1 MSHLTRCVFF
11 VLLVLILPPFL
22 SAFTTAQ
29 PNTDSQDLTISQDN
43 GLVFNETMYFN
54 GSSNYPLAHSKWFL
68 VNLANGW
75 GDVLDS
81 GPLSNVTAVAEGEWH
96 WSIELDVTMY
106 NCTCGFL
113 ISHETL
119 NHPPVIQRI
128 VYLGST
134 NHQPYILPFRLVEHD
149 LNTPLY
155 MLTNEDLVMKVPLII
170 PSHIENDSFIQ
181 LKICSAANLFCLDDM
196 IDFDDY
202 DSLQVGRE
210 LSLIFERENLN
221 LSDGY
226 WMFSIVVIDSLL
238 RTSNKEYFTLL
249 IDQNSPKVTLTCDVD
264 EISISDSATALILS
278 QISIEEDS
286 AISFSASVSDGYSGR
301 DNVLTWN
308 LILPD
313 DSRRALLSHE
323 KISDTLISLQPDLPG
338 IWTVDLSVRDS
349 AGWLTRSTLEFE
361 VYNIAPVLQLELD
374 SFVVTE
380 GSVVT
385 LIDGDTWELNSS
397 KSSDTSNDDQDLLY
411 TWYLD
416 GEPFVTGTTTVQS
429 SDFPEPGRYNLR
441 LIVEDNDGAS
451 NEISFE
457 VLISEAVTP
466 KSSNPLAVFLSLSMF
481 ILLIIGLGFVIRS
494 SRRYANQT
502 TVPKWIT
509 RDSSDSFQEINE
521 TEL

>member
-1 MSHLTRCVFF
+1 M
-11 VLLVLILPPFL
+11 VLILPPFQ
-22 SAFTTAQ
+22 STFTTAQ
-29 PNTDSQDLTISQDN
+29 PNTDSQDLTIFQDN
-43 GLVFNETMYFN
+43 GLVFNETMSFN

-75 GDVLDS
+75 DDELDS
-81 GPLSNVTAVAEGEWH
+81 GTLSNVTAVSEGEWN
-96 WSIELDVTMY
+96 WSIELNVTMY

-113 ISHETL
+113 ILDKIS
-119 NHPPVIQRI
+119 NHPPSVHRI

-134 NHQPYILPFRLVEHD
+134 NHQPYILPFRLVGHD

-155 MLTNEDLVMKVPLII
+155 MLTSEDIVMKVPLII
-170 PSHIENDSFIQ
+170 PSHISNDSFIH
-181 LKICSAANLFCLDDM
+181 LEICSAANLFCLDDM
-196 IDFDDY
+196 IVFNDY

-210 LSLIFERENLN
+210 LSLIFERDNLN

-226 WMFSIVVIDSLL
+226 WMFSIVVVDSLL

-249 IDQNSPKVTLTCDVD
+249 IDQNIPNVTLTCDVD
-264 EISISDSATALILS
+264 EISISDSETALTLS
-278 QISIEEDS
+278 QISIEENS

-313 DSRRALLSHE
+313 GSRRAVQSHE

-397 KSSDTSNDDQDLLY
+397 KSSDTSNDDLDLLY

-416 GEPFVTGTTTVQS
+416 GETFVTGTTTLQS
-429 SDFPEPGRYNLR
+429 SDFPEPGTYNLR
-441 LIVEDNDGAS
+441 LIVEDNDGAT

-466 KSSNPLAVFLSLSMF
+466 ESSNPFAVFISLSMF
-481 ILLIIGLGFVIRS
+481 ILLMICLVFFIRS

-502 TVPKWIT
+502 TVPKWVK